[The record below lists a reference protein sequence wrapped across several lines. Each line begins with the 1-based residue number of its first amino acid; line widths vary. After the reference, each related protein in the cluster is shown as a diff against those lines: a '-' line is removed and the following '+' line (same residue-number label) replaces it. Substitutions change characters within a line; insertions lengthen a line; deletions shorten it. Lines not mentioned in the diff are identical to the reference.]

1 LRIDNI
7 QADFV
12 DISKPGTEIDKTLFS
27 PRVDMRYIHS
37 EQITSRLSFGQ
48 GYRAPLSFFESDH
61 GILDA
66 GKGYIVAV
74 DRPERSNSATY
85 SLNFDGEKISS
96 TLSFAHT
103 AVDHLAAIE
112 HNDAVTPVLTQ
123 LNETA
128 SVTAIDLAINYQL
141 FEELALSAIIEQ
153 YSYDKTFKES
163 FAIAPAEERI
173 TLSSDWDYQGWDVI
187 TSATWVGSRDL
198 TDYGYEGYN
207 RNDATEKKTTIAKS
221 YVTVDVKVIKEL
233 TKELKV
239 YLGATNLLNYSQTD
253 DMDTPLMF
261 HEDGSYDVVYIYGPL
276 RGRSAYAGIRYE
288 F

>member
-1 LRIDNI
+1 
-7 QADFV
+7 
-12 DISKPGTEIDKTLFS
+12 
-27 PRVDMRYIHS
+27 M
-37 EQITSRLSFGQ
+37 
-48 GYRAPLSFFESDH
+48 
-61 GILDA
+61 LDA

-96 TLSFAHT
+96 TFSFAHT

-112 HNDAVTPVLTQ
+112 HNDTVTPVLTQ
-123 LNETA
+123 LDQTA

-198 TDYGYEGYN
+198 TNYGYEGYN
-207 RNDATEKKTTIAKS
+207 RNDATKKKTTTAKS

-239 YLGATNLLNYSQTD
+239 YLGATNLLNYSQAD